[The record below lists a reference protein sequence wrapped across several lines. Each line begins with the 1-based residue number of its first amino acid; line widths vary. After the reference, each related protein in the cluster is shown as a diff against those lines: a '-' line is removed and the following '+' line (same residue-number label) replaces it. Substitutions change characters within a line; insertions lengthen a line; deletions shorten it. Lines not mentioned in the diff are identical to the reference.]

1 MKRIVLH
8 VLRPALACLLLATA
22 FAAPAAAPAT
32 ASPLPKD
39 SVYQLP
45 LPLTD
50 QHGKTSDWRHHR
62 GKPQV
67 VAMFYTSCQYIC
79 PLIVDSGKAVEHAL
93 TPAEQAKLGFLLI
106 SMDPKRD
113 TPVALMR
120 IAKQRKLDPARWQV
134 RARTM
139 SAASPAC
146 SACVTASW
154 PMASS
159 TTPARWCCWTATAAS
174 SRAPRRSAGQS
185 IRSSSRRYAGSW
197 RPAERLR
204 RPAPAATLTV
214 R

>member
-120 IAKQRKLDPARWQV
+120 IAKQRKLDPARW
-134 RARTM
+134 
-139 SAASPAC
+139 SLASPRDEDVRGVAGVLGVRYRQLADGEFNHT
-146 SACVTASW
+146 SALVLLDRDGRIVTRTEKIGGAVDPEFIKADGPWKAS
-154 PMASS
+154 
-159 TTPARWCCWTATAAS
+159 R
-174 SRAPRRSAGQS
+174 
-185 IRSSSRRYAGSW
+185 
-197 RPAERLR
+197 
-204 RPAPAATLTV
+204 
-214 R
+214 

>member
-1 MKRIVLH
+1 MKRTVLR

-22 FAAPAAAPAT
+22 FGAPAAAPAT

-93 TPAEQAKLGFLLI
+93 TPAEQAKLGLLLI

-113 TPVALMR
+113 TPAALMR
-120 IAKQRKLDPARWQV
+120 IAKQRRLDSARW
-134 RARTM
+134 
-139 SAASPAC
+139 SLASPRDEDVRGVAGVLGVRYRQLADGEFNHT
-146 SACVTASW
+146 SALVLLDRDGRIVTRTEKIGGAVD
-154 PMASS
+154 PEFIKAVRRVVA
-159 TTPARWCCWTATAAS
+159 AR
-174 SRAPRRSAGQS
+174 
-185 IRSSSRRYAGSW
+185 
-197 RPAERLR
+197 
-204 RPAPAATLTV
+204 
-214 R
+214 

>member
-120 IAKQRKLDPARWQV
+120 IAKQRKLDPARW
-134 RARTM
+134 
-139 SAASPAC
+139 SLASPRDEDVRGVAGVLGVRYRQLADGEFNHT
-146 SACVTASW
+146 SALVLLDRDGRIVTRTEKIGGAVD
-154 PMASS
+154 PDFMKAVRRVVA
-159 TTPARWCCWTATAAS
+159 AR
-174 SRAPRRSAGQS
+174 
-185 IRSSSRRYAGSW
+185 
-197 RPAERLR
+197 
-204 RPAPAATLTV
+204 
-214 R
+214 

>member
-120 IAKQRKLDPARWQV
+120 IAKQRKLDPARW
-134 RARTM
+134 
-139 SAASPAC
+139 SLASPRDEDVRGVAGVLGVRYRQLADGEFNHT
-146 SACVTASW
+146 SALVLLDRDGRIVTRTEKIGGAVDPEFIKAVRRVLAS
-154 PMASS
+154 
-159 TTPARWCCWTATAAS
+159 R
-174 SRAPRRSAGQS
+174 
-185 IRSSSRRYAGSW
+185 
-197 RPAERLR
+197 
-204 RPAPAATLTV
+204 
-214 R
+214 